1 MERAKHIDTLVR
13 RECSATELLHRKFE
27 CGDARTFQG
36 SERDI
41 VFLSL
46 VVDVAN
52 CKAVSGNLFDASTP
66 EAYQKRLQAI
76 KAKLSPEETRL

>member
-1 MERAKHIDTLVR
+1 MISLLGMERAKHIDTLVR

-41 VFLSL
+41 VITEPRHYWS
-46 VVDVAN
+46 DN
-52 CKAVSGNLFDASTP
+52 S
-66 EAYQKRLQAI
+66 Q
-76 KAKLSPEETRL
+76 